1 MARIM
6 TVTMEVTDE
15 EATNFMNRFAE
26 RGDAVINETTNVTNV
41 AAPASPTAPV
51 SGEQLLDDHGVQW
64 DARYHATTKT
74 KKANGGWKAAKGMD
88 DATKAAAA
96 AYEASFKNPTP
107 AAPTPPAAPVT
118 EEPAEEVVASAAPTP
133 PAAPVAPTAPAI
145 PAAPATPAP
154 VSFEELTAGFGE
166 VIGRIGQDALMAQL
180 GQIYADAGVDSE
192 GTSLQTNETQRSQVL
207 AAIKA
212 L

>member
-26 RGDAVINETTNVTNV
+26 RGDATINETTNVTNV
-41 AAPASPTAPV
+41 ATTAAPV
-51 SGEQLLDDHGVQW
+51 GGEQLLDDHGVQW

-88 DATKAAAA
+88 DATKAEAA

-107 AAPTPPAAPVT
+107 SAPTPPAAPVAPVT
-118 EEPAEEVVASAAPTP
+118 EEPAEEVVAPAAPTP
-133 PAAPVAPTAPAI
+133 PAAPVAPAI
-145 PAAPATPAP
+145 PAAPAAPAP

-192 GTSLQTNETQRSQVL
+192 GTSLQTNETQRAQVL